1 LLRLGLCLDDAARAE
16 ARKRELD
23 IDPDRAA
30 QLGRSALEASQQGWY
45 SDEQGNQVAWG
56 AAIAAATAAKRSVA
70 PGDALPATSGAS
82 FAETRVSVANETT
95 LAAARVLIERGLR
108 PLALNFAN
116 GVQPG
121 GGFLLGA
128 RAQEEVLCRSSA
140 LFSTLLGDRM
150 YAANRRFAPH
160 ASSDWLILS
169 PEVPVFRNDDGS
181 DLPRPWLL
189 SFATCAAPY
198 APAVGQPQSGDL
210 LQKRIDRLFEVASAH
225 GYDTLVLGAW
235 GCGAFANDPSRTA
248 RDFRAALEARE
259 GLFREVVFAIAD
271 WSAERRYLGP
281 FRDAFLA

>member
-1 LLRLGLCLDDAARAE
+1 MLSLGPCLDDAARAE

-23 IDPDRAA
+23 IDPERAA
-30 QLGRSALEASQQGWY
+30 QLGRSALEASQQGSY

-56 AAIAAATAAKRSVA
+56 EAIDAAIAAKRSIA
-70 PGDALPATSGAS
+70 PGDAVPASSAAR

-95 LAAARVLIERGLR
+95 LAAARQLIDSGLR

-116 GVQPG
+116 GVQAG
-121 GGFLLGA
+121 GGFLLGS

-150 YAANRRFAPH
+150 YDTNRRFAPN

-169 PEVPVFRNDDGS
+169 PDVPVFRSDDGTS
-181 DLPRPWLL
+181 LSRPWLL

-198 APAVGQPQSGDL
+198 APALGQPKSGDM
-210 LQKRIDRLFEVASAH
+210 LQVRIERLFAVASAY

-235 GCGAFANDPSRTA
+235 GCGAFANHPARTA
-248 RDFRAALEARE
+248 RDFRAGLEACD
-259 GLFREVVFAIAD
+259 GVFREVVFAIAD
-271 WSAERRYLGP
+271 
-281 FRDAFLA
+281 

>member
-1 LLRLGLCLDDAARAE
+1 LLRLGPCLDDAARAE

-23 IDPDRAA
+23 IDPERAA
-30 QLGRSALEASQQGWY
+30 QLGRSALEAAQRGWY
-45 SDEQGNQVAWG
+45 EDVQGNRVDWNAVSG
-56 AAIAAATAAKRSVA
+56 ADAAKLSIA
-70 PGDALPATSGAS
+70 PADALPTTGAPR
-82 FAETRVSVANETT
+82 FAETLVSVANETT
-95 LAAARVLIERGLR
+95 LGAAYALIERGLR

-140 LFSTLLGDRM
+140 LISTLLGDRM
-150 YAANRRFAPH
+150 YDANRRFAPH

-169 PEVPVFRNDDGS
+169 PEVPVFRSDDGTS
-181 DLPRPWLL
+181 LARPWLL

-198 APAVGQPQSGDL
+198 APALGQPQSGDL
-210 LQKRIDRLFEVASAH
+210 LQKRIGRLLDVASAY

-235 GCGAFANDPSRTA
+235 GCGAFANDPARTA

-271 WSAERRYLGP
+271 WSPERRYLGP
-281 FRDAFLA
+281 FRDVFRA